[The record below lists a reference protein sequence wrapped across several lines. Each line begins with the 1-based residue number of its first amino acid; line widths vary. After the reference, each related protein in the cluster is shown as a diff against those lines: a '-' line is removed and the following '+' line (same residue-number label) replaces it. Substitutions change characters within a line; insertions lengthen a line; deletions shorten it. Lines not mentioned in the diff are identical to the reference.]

1 MEPVVGI
8 EPTTCCYETAA
19 LPLSYTGMRGLAN
32 RHTFAAK
39 RVLTVSSDSKQVKI
53 ARQLALL
60 VPYYLMPDYSCL
72 V

>member
-1 MEPVVGI
+1 
-8 EPTTCCYETAA
+8 
-19 LPLSYTGMRGLAN
+19 MRGLAK

-39 RVLTVSSDSKQVKI
+39 RVPTVSSDSKQVKI